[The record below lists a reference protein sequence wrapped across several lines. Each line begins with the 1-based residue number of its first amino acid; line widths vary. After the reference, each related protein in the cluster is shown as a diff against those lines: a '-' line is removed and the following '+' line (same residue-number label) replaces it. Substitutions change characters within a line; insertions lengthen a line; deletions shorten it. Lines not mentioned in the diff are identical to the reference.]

1 MPEERREFQRLN
13 LTRPVDGW
21 LGDFA
26 IRLLDVSAIG
36 AQIEC
41 DDEIADGSRANLTFW
56 WRGQEIEITADV
68 VRSEDGRIGL
78 HFAEDSPLLR
88 RLIAESATE
97 LLRAQEANLAGDR
110 ERNVIAGDETL
121 TAASAR
127 VGHRYVTYILG
138 DDGVWQHRASLVAD
152 QPPNGFTISYAES
165 PDQVALLCGSYGSG
179 DDEAR
184 RVIRMLAELSVAGSR

>member
-26 IRLLDVSAIG
+26 IRLLDVSATG

-56 WRGQEIEITADV
+56 WRGEEIEITSDV
-68 VRSEDGRIGL
+68 VRTAEGRIGL
-78 HFAEDSPLLR
+78 RFVEDSPLLR
-88 RLIAESATE
+88 RMIAESAKE
-97 LLRAQEANLAGDR
+97 LLRAQEANLMGDR
-110 ERNVIAGDETL
+110 EHNVVAGDQTL
-121 TAASAR
+121 TAASSR
-127 VGHRYVTYILG
+127 LGHHYMTYILG
-138 DDGVWQHRASLVAD
+138 EDGAWQHRASLVAD
-152 QPPNGFTISYAES
+152 QPPNGFTISSAES
-165 PDQVALLCGSYGSG
+165 PDQVAMLCTSYEHG

-184 RVIRMLAELSVAGSR
+184 RLIRMLAELSVAG